1 MRVAAGAIAKKILK
15 HYGIEI
21 YGFCSQIGSLKIDF
35 IDKDFINQ
43 NPFFIANK
51 NAVPAC
57 EDLIHSIRKQ
67 GDSIGAEV
75 TVVATGLEAGLG
87 RPVFDRLDASIAYA
101 MMSIN
106 AVKAVS
112 IGDGFDCVAQ
122 KGSQH
127 RDEITQQQGFLS
139 NHAGGILGG
148 ISTGQDI
155 IAKLAFKPT
164 SSILQPGKSIDIQG
178 NDTTVITKGRHD
190 PCVGIRGVPIAE
202 AMLALVLVDELLITR
217 SYRD

>member
-1 MRVAAGAIAKKILK
+1 MLQLVRLPKKILK
-15 HYGIEI
+15 HHGIEI

-43 NPFFIANK
+43 NPFFIADK
-51 NAVPAC
+51 NAVTAC
-57 EDLIHSIRKQ
+57 ENLINGIRKQ
-67 GDSIGAEV
+67 GDSIGAGV
-75 TVVATGLEAGLG
+75 TVVANVLEAGLG

-106 AVKAVS
+106 TVKAVS
-112 IGDGFDCVAQ
+112 IGDGFNCVAQ

-127 RDEITQQQGFLS
+127 RDEITQEQCFLS

-148 ISTGQDI
+148 ILTGQDI

-178 NDTTVITKGRHD
+178 NDITIIAKGRYD

-202 AMLALVLVDELLITR
+202 AMLALVLVNELLITR
-217 SYRD
+217 SYSD